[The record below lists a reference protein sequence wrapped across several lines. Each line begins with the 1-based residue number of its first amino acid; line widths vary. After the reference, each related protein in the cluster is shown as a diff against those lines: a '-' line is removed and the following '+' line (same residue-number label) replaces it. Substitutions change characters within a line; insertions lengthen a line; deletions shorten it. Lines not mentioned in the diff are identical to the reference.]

1 MISRLQ
7 NFFLAFFFFLLP
19 GNILFAQVHYPQ
31 EPNPPFPY
39 RAQEISFINSTGDTL
54 AGTLTMPEKK
64 GHYPAMLLIAGSGP
78 QNRDAQFGDHKPF
91 LVIADYFTKKGF
103 IVLRY
108 DKRGVGQS
116 RGTSATATTAD
127 FAADATTAFQFLKMQ
142 PEVDSTKI
150 GLVGHSEGGLIAPM
164 VAAAHKDIA
173 FMVLLA
179 APGVRGSEVLVDQ
192 QVAIA
197 VANGKDKEEIKA
209 IREVN
214 EGAFEI
220 IQQYTDSADLV
231 AHLRPYVADVSATD
245 KDRPA
250 GMDLEKYVDLQLN
263 ALLHTWMLYFLRYD
277 PGPTLQQVQCPVLAL
292 NGINDLQVTPE
303 PNLDR
308 VQTMLQLGG
317 NANVTARKLP
327 GLNHMFQDSETGLPS
342 EYQTNPQTFSPVVL
356 VFIAAWLKKQLP

>member
-1 MISRLQ
+1 MINRRRNL
-7 NFFLAFFFFLLP
+7 LLLTLLCLLP
-19 GNILFAQVHYPQ
+19 GSLLVAQVHYPQ

-39 RAQEISFINSTGDTL
+39 RVQQISFINPNGDTL

-64 GHYPAMLLIAGSGP
+64 GHYPAILLIAGSGP
-78 QNRDAQFGDHKPF
+78 QNRDEQFGDHRPF

-108 DKRGVGQS
+108 DKRGVGES
-116 RGTSATATTAD
+116 GGTSATATTVD
-127 FAADATTAFQFLKMQ
+127 FAVDATAAFQFLKTQ
-142 PEVDSTKI
+142 PETDSTKI
-150 GLVGHSEGGLIAPM
+150 GLIGHSEGGLIAPII
-164 VAAAHKDIA
+164 AAAHKEIA

-179 APGVRGSEVLVDQ
+179 APGVRGSEVLIDQ

-220 IQQYTDSADLV
+220 VQQYTDSADLV
-231 AHLRPYVADVSATD
+231 AHLRPYVTDVSATD

-250 GMDLEKYVDLQLN
+250 GMELEKYVDLQLN
-263 ALLHTWMLYFLRYD
+263 ALLHPWMLSFLRYD
-277 PGPTLQQVQCPVLAL
+277 PGPMLQQVQCPVLAL

-308 VQTMLQLGG
+308 VQAMLQLGG